1 VRPGLRL
8 ALLASA
14 IAALAAVCWAPVLW
28 QGQTL
33 YERDLFNFHYPL
45 WAGTAAE
52 LKEGRIPLWNA
63 QNNFGQNISG
73 NPNYLLWY
81 PPAWI
86 RAALD
91 PLTAMNLFILGHLL
105 LGGIAFGRLVRRWG
119 ISGPVATVTGL
130 AYVLSGVVLSLHC
143 VLNLVPYVALA
154 PALLLA
160 LEWLLQ
166 GGGRRAAACLAL
178 AGAGVAV
185 VFEPVMA
192 VGLAAVAVSRVLVN
206 GWGNRSRR
214 GFGSTVGRVLLALL
228 LATAIVLP
236 VTLEGLRLLDQ
247 TPRNWTAETGN
258 FLYSLHPAR
267 FIGLWIPN
275 PFGMTSGIIPTYAGE
290 RYTDGRQPY
299 LPSIFIGLS
308 SLVLIVLGV
317 GGGQRRTAVWACAGG
332 MAFLLAA
339 ASPWLPGLGR
349 LIGTLPL
356 LGWGRYTEKFAFY
369 AAGAFLLAAAV
380 GLERVYRCERLP
392 LRGRAEWIAPGVALA
407 AVLVAGAR
415 IPGSSLASLVPTP
428 LVAAGVAVAVL
439 LTAAP
444 SRIRLP
450 VHWRSAAIGV
460 CLLAE
465 LAAGNRFAVPT
476 TDRRHFTEPVPVLEA
491 VRQKAP
497 GPATARIAVDAP
509 PADVRY
515 LGASDSDI
523 WISRF
528 HRLAGYAY
536 PGFTSGGYYAFN
548 DTQDRLESVDQLQL
562 RRWFEQAAPESR
574 IRLMQRLGVGWY
586 ISPLR
591 LENAGLRLAGVF
603 STGSSHRFGLYRV
616 VGGQGRFQLWSA
628 WRPARVTPV
637 TADDLA
643 AAGPA
648 PPFVEAAGP
657 VPSRQAGGDAPPGRV
672 AHVSESGGVLR
683 LRLAMA
689 TDGLLVIRDVWYP
702 GWTARLDNRVVPIH
716 RADYL
721 FRAVTIPAGVHRLEM
736 RYQPAGWTASW
747 LVSGTGFISALVLG
761 LWPRR
766 RRGCTPVPAGPRNA
780 DGV

>member
-1 VRPGLRL
+1 MRPGFRL

-52 LKEGRIPLWNA
+52 LRAGRIPLWNA

-86 RAALD
+86 RAVLD
-91 PLTAMNLFILGHLL
+91 PLTAMNVFILGHLL

-119 ISGPVATVTGL
+119 ISGPVATVAGL
-130 AYVLSGVVLSLHC
+130 AYALSGVVLSLHC

-154 PALLLA
+154 PALLLT

-166 GGGRRAAACLAL
+166 DGGRRAVACLAL
-178 AGAGVAV
+178 AGAGVGT

-192 VGLAAVAVSRVLVN
+192 VGLAAVAVIRSLVH
-206 GWGNRSRR
+206 GWGFRGRR
-214 GFGSTVGRVLLALL
+214 GFGRTVGRISLALL
-228 LATAIVLP
+228 LAMAIAFP
-236 VTLEGLRLLDQ
+236 VTLEGLRLLNQ
-247 TPRNWTAETGN
+247 NPRTWTAEAGN
-258 FLYSLHPAR
+258 TLYSLHPAR

-275 PFGMTSGIIPTYAGE
+275 PFGMSSGIMPDFAGG

-299 LPSIFIGLS
+299 LASMFIGLS
-308 SLVLIVLGV
+308 SLVLIGLSLG
-317 GGGQRRTAVWACAGG
+317 GAQRRTAAWACGGG
-332 MAFLLAA
+332 MAFLLVA

-349 LIGTLPL
+349 LFGSLPL
-356 LGWGRYTEKFAFY
+356 LGWGRYTEKLAFY

-392 LRGRAEWIAPGVALA
+392 LRGWTEWMAPGVALA
-407 AVLVAGAR
+407 AVLIAGVR
-415 IPGSSLASLVPTP
+415 IPGSSLMSLVAAP
-428 LVAAGVAVAVL
+428 LVAVGVAVAVL
-439 LTAAP
+439 LVAEP
-444 SRIRLP
+444 PRIRLP
-450 VHWRSAAIGV
+450 VQWRSAAIGL

-465 LAAGNRFAVPT
+465 LVAGNRFAVPI
-476 TDRRHFTEPVPVLEA
+476 TDRQHFTEAVPVIEA
-491 VRQKAP
+491 VRQQ
-497 GPATARIAVDAP
+497 ATSLATERIAVDAAP
-509 PADVRY
+509 VDIRY
-515 LGASDSDI
+515 FGASDSDV

-548 DTQDRLESVDQLQL
+548 DTQDRLEGVGQLQL
-562 RRWFEQAAPESR
+562 RRWFEQAALESR

-586 ISPLR
+586 LSPRR
-591 LENAGLRLAGVF
+591 LDNTGLQLIGAF
-603 STGSSHRFGLYRV
+603 PTGSSHRYGLYRV
-616 VGGQGRFQLWSA
+616 MGGQGRFQLWST
-628 WRPARVTPV
+628 WRPAHSAPV
-637 TADDLA
+637 TAGDLA
-643 AAGPA
+643 TEGPA
-648 PPFVEAAGP
+648 APFVDAAGP
-657 VPSRQAGGDAPPGRV
+657 VPSSQASGGAPPGRV

-683 LRLAMA
+683 LELAMA
-689 TDGLLVIRDVWYP
+689 TDGLLVVRDVWYP
-702 GWTARLDNRVVPIH
+702 GWTARLDNRIVPIH

-721 FRAVTIPAGVHRLEM
+721 FRAVTVPAGTHQLEM
-736 RYQPAGWTASW
+736 RYEPAGWTASW
-747 LVSGTGFISALVLG
+747 LVSGAGFISVLVLG

-766 RRGCTPVPAGPRNA
+766 RREDTPAPAEPRNA
-780 DGV
+780 DGA

>member
-1 VRPGLRL
+1 MRPGLRL

-52 LKEGRIPLWNA
+52 LKAGRLPLWNA

-86 RAALD
+86 RAVMD
-91 PLTAMNLFILGHLL
+91 PLTAMNVFILGHLL

-119 ISGPVATVTGL
+119 ISGPVATVAGL
-130 AYVLSGVVLSLHC
+130 AYALSGVVLSLHC
-143 VLNLVPYVALA
+143 VINLVPYVALA

-178 AGAGVAV
+178 AGAGVGT
-185 VFEPVMA
+185 VFEPIMA
-192 VGLAAVAVSRVLVN
+192 VGLAAVAIIRTLVH
-206 GWGNRSRR
+206 GWETRGRR
-214 GFGSTVGRVLLALL
+214 GFGPVVGRVSLAFLLAS
-228 LATAIVLP
+228 AIVIP

-247 TPRNWTAETGN
+247 TPRTWTAETGN
-258 FLYSLHPAR
+258 SLYSLHPAR

-275 PFGMTSGIIPTYAGE
+275 PFGLTSGITPAFAGG
-290 RYTDGRQPY
+290 RFTDGRQPY
-299 LPSIFIGLS
+299 LPSMFIGLS
-308 SLVLIVLGV
+308 SLVLIVLGL
-317 GGGQRRTAVWACAGG
+317 GGGQRRTAAWACGGG

-349 LIGTLPL
+349 LIGSLPL

-369 AAGAFLLAAAV
+369 AAGALLLAAAV

-415 IPGSSLASLVPTP
+415 IPGSSLTSLVAAP
-428 LVAAGVAVAVL
+428 LVAAGVAMAVL
-439 LTAAP
+439 LAAAP

-450 VHWRSAAIGV
+450 MQWRAVSIGV
-460 CLLAE
+460 CLLVE
-465 LAAGNRFAVPT
+465 LAAGNRFAVPIA
-476 TDRRHFTEPVPVLEA
+476 DRQHFTEPVPILEA
-491 VRQKAP
+491 VRRQAP
-497 GPATARIAVDAP
+497 YPAIARIAVDAV

-515 LGASDSDI
+515 FGASDSDV

-548 DTQDRLESVDQLQL
+548 DTQDRLESIGQSQL
-562 RRWFEQAAPESR
+562 RRWFEQATLESR
-574 IRLMQRLGVGWY
+574 IRLMRRLGVGWY
-586 ISPLR
+586 VSPLR
-591 LENAGLRLAGVF
+591 SDDAGLQLNGVF
-603 STGSSHRFGLYRV
+603 PTGSSHRYGLYRV
-616 VGGQGRFQLWSA
+616 VGGGGRFQLWPA
-628 WRPARVTPV
+628 WQPARNMPV
-637 TADDLA
+637 NAADLA
-643 AAGPA
+643 TAGSA
-648 PPFVEAAGP
+648 PPFLEAAGSL
-657 VPSRQAGGDAPPGRV
+657 PSRQTIGGAPPGRV
-672 AHVSESGGVLR
+672 EHVSESGGVLR
-683 LRLAMA
+683 LELAMA
-689 TDGLLVIRDVWYP
+689 NEGLLVVRDVWYP
-702 GWTARLDNRVVPIH
+702 GWTARLDTRIVPIH

-721 FRAVTIPAGVHRLEM
+721 FRAVTIPAGTHRLEM
-736 RYQPAGWTASW
+736 RYEPAGWAASW
-747 LVSGTGFISALVLG
+747 LVSGVGFISVLVLG
-761 LWPRR
+761 LWPSR
-766 RRGCTPVPAGPRNA
+766 RRGDAPAPAGPRNA
-780 DGV
+780 AGA

>member
-1 VRPGLRL
+1 MRPGLRL

-45 WAGTAAE
+45 WAVTAAE
-52 LKEGRIPLWNA
+52 LEAGRIPLWNA

-86 RAALD
+86 RAVMD
-91 PLTAMNLFILGHLL
+91 PLTAMNVFILSHLL
-105 LGGIAFGRLVRRWG
+105 LGGIAFGRLARRWG
-119 ISGPVATVTGL
+119 ISGPVATVAGL
-130 AYVLSGVVLSLHC
+130 AYALSGVVLSLHC

-178 AGAGVAV
+178 AGAGVGV

-192 VGLAAVAVSRVLVN
+192 AGLAAVAVIRTLVH
-206 GWGNRSRR
+206 GWGDRSRR
-214 GFGSTVGRVLLALL
+214 GFVSTVGRVLLALL
-228 LATAIVLP
+228 LASAIVLP

-247 TPRNWTAETGN
+247 TPRNVMAETGKS
-258 FLYSLHPAR
+258 LYSLHPAR

-275 PFGMTSGIIPTYAGE
+275 PFGMTSGIAPVFAGG

-299 LPSIFIGLS
+299 LPSMFIGLS
-308 SLVLIVLGV
+308 SLLLIGLGLD
-317 GGGQRRTAVWACAGG
+317 GGQRRTAVWACGG
-332 MAFLLAA
+332 GTAFLLAA
-339 ASPWLPGLGR
+339 ASPLLPGLGR
-349 LIGTLPL
+349 LIGSLPL

-369 AAGAFLLAAAV
+369 AAGAFLLAAAI

-392 LRGRAEWIAPGVALA
+392 LRGPAQWFVPGVALTV
-407 AVLVAGAR
+407 VLVAGAR
-415 IPGSSLASLVPTP
+415 IPGSSLASIVAVP
-428 LVAAGVAVAVL
+428 LVAAGVIVTVL
-439 LTAAP
+439 LAAP
-444 SRIRLP
+444 PPRIRLP
-450 VHWRSAAIGV
+450 AQWRSMAIGV

-465 LAAGNRFAVPT
+465 LVAGNRFAVPT
-476 TDRRHFTEPVPVLEA
+476 TDRQHFTEAVPVLEV
-491 VRQKAP
+491 VRQEAP
-497 GPATARIAVDAP
+497 GPATARVVLDAP
-509 PADVRY
+509 PADLRY
-515 LGASDSDI
+515 FGVSDSDI

-536 PGFTSGGYYAFN
+536 PGFTSGGCYAFN
-548 DTQDRLESVDQLQL
+548 DTQDRLESVGQMQL
-562 RRWFEQAAPESR
+562 RRWFEQAALEPR

-591 LENAGLRLAGVF
+591 LENAGLRLTGVF
-603 STGSSHRFGLYRV
+603 PTGASHRYGLYQV
-616 VGGQGRFQLWSA
+616 AGGRGRFQLWST
-628 WRPARVTPV
+628 WQPARTAPV
-637 TADDLA
+637 NAGDLA
-643 AAGPA
+643 AAGPS

-657 VPSRQAGGDAPPGRV
+657 VPLRQAVDDSPPGRI

-683 LRLAMA
+683 LELAMA
-689 TDGLLVIRDVWYP
+689 TNGLLVVRDVWYP
-702 GWTARLDNRVVPIH
+702 GWTARLDNRSIPIH

-721 FRAVTIPAGVHRLEM
+721 FRAVMIPAGTHRLEM
-736 RYQPAGWTASW
+736 RYEPAGWTASW
-747 LVSGTGFISALVLG
+747 LVSGAGFISVLALG

-766 RRGCTPVPAGPRNA
+766 RREDTPAPAEPRNA
-780 DGV
+780 DGA